1 MHSVPLGVHDG
12 TLPCW
17 PGLGPYVS
25 NRLGASAL
33 ATRLADAHGFTRS
46 TLFQPFGAGR
56 GTVVAQRDHLLV
68 LAVHAADGQHW
79 YEVTPSL
86 EMQNLLWSFSHGY
99 ASQWSALELKAL
111 CGCTVWP
118 DVIALARQ
126 QFAAAV
132 RSLER
137 ALAGLPERDA
147 PTAVPD
153 MPPYDG
159 DVMELPGDY
168 LVSMSGMEVSECAH

>member
-1 MHSVPLGVHDG
+1 MILYPAGPDWAQTFETALPPS
-12 TLPCW
+12 TL
-17 PGLGPYVS
+17 
-25 NRLGASAL
+25 AA
-33 ATRLADAHGFTRS
+33 RLADAHGFTRS

-56 GTVVAQRDHLLV
+56 GTVVAQREHLLV

-99 ASQWSALELKAL
+99 ASQWSALELRAL
-111 CGCTVWP
+111 CGCTMWP

-147 PTAVPD
+147 PAVVPD
-153 MPPYDG
+153 MPSYDG

-168 LVSMSGMEVSECAH
+168 LAAMTGMEVSECAH

>member
-1 MHSVPLGVHDG
+1 MMLYPA
-12 TLPCW
+12 
-17 PGLGPYVS
+17 GPDW
-25 NRLGASAL
+25 AHTFQTAL
-33 ATRLADAHGFTRS
+33 AAPTLAARLADAHGFTRGIQ
-46 TLFQPFGAGR
+46 FQPFGAGR
-56 GTVVAQRDHLLV
+56 GAVIAQRDHLLV
-68 LAVHAADGQHW
+68 LAVYAADDQHW

-111 CGCTVWP
+111 SGCSAWP

-137 ALAGLPERDA
+137 ALAGLPERDEPA
-147 PTAVPD
+147 IVPD
-153 MPPYDG
+153 MPSYDG

-168 LVSMSGMEVSECAH
+168 LASMTGVEVAECAH

>member
-1 MHSVPLGVHDG
+1 MMLYPA
-12 TLPCW
+12 
-17 PGLGPYVS
+17 GPDW
-25 NRLGASAL
+25 AHTFQTDMAAPAL
-33 ATRLADAHGFTRS
+33 AARLAAAHGFARS

-99 ASQWSALELKAL
+99 ASQWSTLELKAL
-111 CGCTVWP
+111 SGCTVWP
-118 DVIALARQ
+118 DVIALARR

-137 ALAGLPERDA
+137 AIAGLPERDV
-147 PTAVPD
+147 PTVVPD
-153 MPPYDG
+153 IPRYDG
-159 DVMELPGDY
+159 DVMELPSDY
-168 LVSMSGMEVSECAH
+168 LASMTGIEVSECAH

>member
-1 MHSVPLGVHDG
+1 MMLYPAGPDWAQTFETALPTS
-12 TLPCW
+12 TL
-17 PGLGPYVS
+17 
-25 NRLGASAL
+25 AA
-33 ATRLADAHGFTRS
+33 RLADAHGFTRS

-56 GTVVAQRDHLLV
+56 GTVIAQRDHLLV

-86 EMQNLLWSFSHGY
+86 EMQNLLWSFSYGY

-111 CGCTVWP
+111 CGCTAWP

-147 PTAVPD
+147 PAAAPD
-153 MPPYDG
+153 LPFYDG
-159 DVMELPGDY
+159 EVIELPGDY
-168 LVSMSGMEVSECAH
+168 LASMTGLEVSECGH